1 MTTPTTVIGAQGF
14 VGARVVA
21 RLAAQGCEVF
31 TPAKGDPA
39 LFERPLG
46 RVIYCAGLT
55 ADYIARPFD
64 TIEAHVDLVA
74 SMAREGRFERF
85 VYLSSIRLYDS
96 AGVDVGREAAPI
108 TLSVDNPRSLY
119 DLSKALGENLTLT
132 QMGGRGVVARL
143 ANVYDAGPGDPGF
156 LSAWLARAAET
167 REIELDSSPAMARD
181 YVHADDVADALIRIA
196 AAGEGIVNVASGELV
211 SNADLA
217 ACFEA
222 TGWGVSFRREEK
234 TSPPPRIDIS
244 RLRALGLA
252 PRRVTDHVA
261 AYLRELADR

>member
-1 MTTPTTVIGAQGF
+1 MTLTTVIGAQGF
-14 VGARVVA
+14 VGARVA
-21 RLAAQGCEVF
+21 TRLAAKGVEVF
-31 TPAKGDPA
+31 TPAKGDPT
-39 LFERPLG
+39 LFTRPLG

-74 SMAREGRFERF
+74 RLAREARFERF

-96 AGVDVGREAAPI
+96 AGVDVGRETAPI
-108 TLSVDNPRSLY
+108 RLAVDNPRSLY

-132 QMGGRGVVARL
+132 QMGARGVVARL
-143 ANVYDAGPGDPGF
+143 ANVYDAGPADPGF
-156 LSAWLARAAET
+156 LSQWLALAAVS
-167 REIELDSSPAMARD
+167 REIMLDSSPATTRD
-181 YVHADDVADALIRIA
+181 YVHADDVAEALIRMA
-196 AAGEGIVNVASGELV
+196 EVGEGVVNVASGELV
-211 SNADLA
+211 SNAELA

-222 TGWGVSFRREEK
+222 AGWRVSFSQRGEM
-234 TSPPPRIDIS
+234 SPPPRIDTT

-252 PRRVTDHVA
+252 PRGVIEHVA